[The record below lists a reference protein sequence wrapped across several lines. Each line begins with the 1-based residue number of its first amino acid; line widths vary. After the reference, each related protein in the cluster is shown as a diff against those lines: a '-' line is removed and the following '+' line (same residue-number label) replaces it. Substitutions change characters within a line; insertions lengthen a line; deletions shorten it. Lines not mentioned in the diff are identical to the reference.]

1 LNNITF
7 TALGASAFFNQ
18 YPVTDLS
25 PLVEVVPFGTFERWS
40 NRAKEKFGAPVTPP
54 QQVNRLQV
62 GYKDMQRYGRPAT
75 AAEMQTVSGDRRV
88 QFFDIVPK
96 SGAGAHH
103 TLLPVDNPANS
114 LEPVTMKLRSQA
126 AHTSIPMYYLPY
138 DLNHHRRITL
148 VDKQAVGNVSFFM
161 TDVVDGCSIYVE
173 GTSQAPTV
181 SHLNANAEHIPGFV
195 DLPPRTDPANRK
207 ADWKHKAQHMNQRF
221 HAVAKAP
228 KAVTAGVNVRSA
240 RQLDYK
246 DYGFR
251 VAADEATF
259 VATCG
264 ALQAAGRIPAMVGGV
279 AVTSMELFHAA
290 GTVFGVRNVHGQ
302 WSFHVQ
308 RRALVSLNDAGNVP
322 LARQWVVLGVD
333 KFWPTHGA
341 GLGRLA

>member
-7 TALGASAFFNQ
+7 TALGAQAFFDL

-25 PLVEVVPFGTFERWS
+25 PLVEVVPFGTFERWR
-40 NRAKEKFGAPVTPP
+40 NRTKERFGAPVTPP

-62 GYKDMQRYGRPAT
+62 GYKDMQHYGRPAT
-75 AAEMQTVSGDRRV
+75 AAEMQTVSTDRRV

-103 TLLPVDNPANS
+103 TLAAVDSPPNS
-114 LEPVTMKLRSQA
+114 LEPVTVKLRSQP

-148 VDKQAVGNVSFFM
+148 VDKQAVGNVGFFM

-195 DLPPRTDPANRK
+195 DLPSRADPVNRK

-221 HAVAKAP
+221 NAVAKVP
-228 KAVTAGVNVRSA
+228 KAVAAGVNVRSA
-240 RQLDYK
+240 RRLDYK

-251 VAADEATF
+251 LGADEANF
-259 VATCG
+259 VATFG
-264 ALQAAGRIPAMVGGV
+264 ALQVAGRLPAMVGGALV
-279 AVTSMELFHAA
+279 AGMDLIHAA

-308 RRALVSLNDAGNVP
+308 RRALVSLVDAGNVP
-322 LARQWVVLGVD
+322 LAMQWVVRGVD

-341 GLGRLA
+341 GLGRLT